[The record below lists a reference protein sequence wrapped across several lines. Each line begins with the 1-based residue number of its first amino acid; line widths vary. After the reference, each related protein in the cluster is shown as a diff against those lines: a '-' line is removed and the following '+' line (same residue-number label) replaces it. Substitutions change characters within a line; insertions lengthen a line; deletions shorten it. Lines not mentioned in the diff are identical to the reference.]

1 MTTNAELIAEAR
13 RAYEYGVIDDFG
25 GGASKDDVIGFV
37 PQLADAAEAADM
49 KLADLYAACHAAF
62 LTFDHP
68 NWRGD
73 DETIEPIRDLMN
85 LVPFDQRT
93 KEEQQAVQLSRRT
106 RLAEAEARLAKAE
119 VILREVAKCDHP
131 VYREPAQEYFD
142 GPARPMEPGT

>member
-25 GGASKDDVIGFV
+25 GGASKDDVIAFV

-49 KLADLYAACHAAF
+49 KLADLSAACHAAF
-62 LTFDHP
+62 LTFDHA

-73 DETIEPIRDLMN
+73 DETIEPILDLMN

-106 RLAEAEARLAKAE
+106 RLAEAEARLAKVQTSCNA
-119 VILREVAKCDHP
+119 IAITIRSGGDS
-131 VYREPAQEYFD
+131 
-142 GPARPMEPGT
+142 